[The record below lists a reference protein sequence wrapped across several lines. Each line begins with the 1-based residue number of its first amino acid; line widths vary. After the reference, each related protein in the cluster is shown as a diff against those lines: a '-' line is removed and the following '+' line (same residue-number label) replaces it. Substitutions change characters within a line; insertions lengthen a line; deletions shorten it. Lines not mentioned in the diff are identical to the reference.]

1 MIVRVDSWQLRSHSG
16 TIEIILDH
24 KPDILL

>member
-1 MIVRVDSWQLRSHSG
+1 MIVRVDSRKLRSHSG